1 VFKKKIGRSKQME
14 LSKMVLIG
22 FLVIAVVLIVLMVV
36 NGSHTAVAT
45 PTVVVARTFDLS
57 GYGNSYKAQYYN

>member
-1 VFKKKIGRSKQME
+1 ME

-22 FLVIAVVLIVLMVV
+22 FLVVAVVLIGLMVV
-36 NGSHTAVAT
+36 NRHQATVAT